1 MSTRV
6 FFVAL
11 VSSALLRPALS
22 AAGEEERTGSE
33 EGSDSEAVPSGGE
46 VSVAIE
52 HGAVLLSTGERR
64 VPIELP
70 APALEAR
77 LVGDLL
83 YVAAG
88 PHGAFVFDVS
98 DPKDPALVGRSS
110 TATGEVVGFIEAD
123 GRIWMKLA
131 STTAVPL
138 GPGGASD
145 DRAAPVLPAASTL
158 PAARPA
164 PSKGEKREAPVA
176 TADGEPIAI
185 ESIRLGRIELGI
197 GADDGVEVGDRY
209 AVLREPAAEEDEE
222 EYAGRELAAVV
233 TVVAVREDSCL
244 AELGRGARVSANDTI
259 EPAGAERGASV
270 VYPERLTGIY
280 ELAYTVRP
288 LIKVGKPLGG
298 GLLADLRGAYWGDF
312 WFADVR
318 VQPLGLGWTKKGNV
332 VSTSALL
339 EGGYDGQAFGVGV
352 GVGVSAVNG
361 DMDHM
366 LDHGLGSSE
375 KLSAAPD
382 EEPERSWD
390 QRTRAALAISQ
401 QVRLGARDGLHATLY
416 NLMIRHEDKD
426 DKVGFIYGGSA
437 GKFSIPLG
445 SRTDLY
451 LEGGGGV
458 MGYGFGAIGVS
469 SWLIGNGDAG
479 SLALSVSAG
488 GAAVWGAIEVTEKD
502 SAGTV
507 TDRHTDTVLIAGP
520 IVSLGL
526 THRFGDP

>member
-1 MSTRV
+1 MSTRACL
-6 FFVAL
+6 VAL
-11 VSSALLRPALS
+11 VSSALCCPAV
-22 AAGEEERTGSE
+22 AAGGEEER
-33 EGSDSEAVPSGGE
+33 SDSEAVPAGGE
-46 VSVAIE
+46 EVSAVIE

-77 LVGDLL
+77 LAGDLL
-83 YVAAG
+83 YVATG
-88 PHGAFVFDVS
+88 PHGAFVFDVG
-98 DPKDPALVGRSS
+98 DPEDPALVGRSS

-123 GRIWMKLA
+123 GRIWMKLS

-138 GPGGASD
+138 GPGGAGGES
-145 DRAAPVLPAASTL
+145 AAPVLPASSTL
-158 PAARPA
+158 PAKRPA
-164 PSKGEKREAPVA
+164 PAAGEEREAPA
-176 TADGEPIAI
+176 ETAEGDPIAI
-185 ESIRLGRIELGI
+185 ESIRLGSVELGV
-197 GADDGVEVGDRY
+197 GADDGVKVGDRY
-209 AVLREPAAEEDEE
+209 AVLRQPPADEDDED
-222 EYAGRELAAVV
+222 YVGRELAAVV
-233 TVVAVREDSCL
+233 TVVAVRRDSCL
-244 AELGRGARVSANDTI
+244 AELGRGARVSADDTV
-259 EPAGAERGASV
+259 EPAGPDRRASK
-270 VYPERLTGIY
+270 VYPERLSGIY
-280 ELAYTVRP
+280 ELAYTLRP

-298 GLLADLRGAYWGDF
+298 GLLADLRGAYWGGS

-332 VSTSALL
+332 VSSCALL
-339 EGGYDGQAFGVGV
+339 EGGYDGHAFGVGV

-375 KLSAAPD
+375 DLSAGAD

-416 NLMIRHEDKD
+416 NLMIRHEDQDGKA
-426 DKVGFIYGGSA
+426 GFIYGGSA

-502 SAGTV
+502 SAGNV
-507 TDRHTDTVLIAGP
+507 TSNHTDTVLIAGP

-526 THRFGDP
+526 THRFGGP